1 MKEDMVRLSSPSI
14 PGEAKESI
22 LARILALKT
31 ASLSE
36 LQKEYSALYDGK
48 KAPSNNKTYLW
59 QRIAYRIQE
68 IEYGGS
74 TRSPES
80 NDSSLA
86 HHYRG
91 LSKEARNKAKE
102 LAQEYDPINNK
113 TLRPDNSAK
122 KRCVSR
128 DRRLPLPGTIITKNY
143 KGTDIRVKILEKGF
157 EYGGKVYRSLTSIAK
172 EVTGSHWN
180 GYLFLN
186 M

>member
-1 MKEDMVRLSSPSI
+1 MGED
-14 PGEAKESI
+14 I

-31 ASLSE
+31 ASLAE
-36 LQKEYSALYDGK
+36 LQNEYSTLFGGK

-68 IEYGGS
+68 LAYGS
-74 TRSPES
+74 LPE
-80 NDSSLA
+80 DA
-86 HHYRG
+86 Q
-91 LSKEARNKAKE
+91 NKAKE

-113 TLRPDNSAK
+113 TLRPDKGAE
-122 KRCVSR
+122 KRCVLR

-157 EYGGKVYRSLTSIAK
+157 EYNGKIYRTLTAIAK

-186 M
+186 L